1 MITLDLS
8 MREVD
13 VIRQALRS
21 LEEQHKK
28 HDFRLLVTETSEL
41 RSKVNDT
48 VIEYAKDLTI

>member
-1 MITLDLS
+1 MITLDLD
-8 MREVD
+8 MREID
-13 VIRQALRS
+13 LIRQALRT

-28 HDFRLLVTETSEL
+28 NDFKVLVNMASDL